1 MFNNSDDDKKCISRR
16 NNRTDYR
23 ENLLTTPNP
32 WAQLAALSHLTV
44 ALPAPPS

>member
-1 MFNNSDDDKKCISRR
+1 MMIKSVSVEENNK
-16 NNRTDYR
+16 TDYR